1 MGLLGR
7 LKQRREERKGKRVQP
22 KAEKALA
29 GGSASET
36 KELPKELLW
45 LADAPLF
52 IDEKQVDAFY
62 DAVLRPDYE
71 EIGRGFGRSVS
82 ANTTIGSRLTVGAV
96 FPPLVKAEGE
106 ARIGHERGSAE
117 ESGSNWNRVANPYRR
132 LLGLVLRYATE
143 PSLRSRL
150 LFVNGGRCVDAD
162 GTEVDLAAPDYPVR
176 SPRAIVMLEI
186 PPDTKFIPA
195 ALEVE
200 GTGSV
205 APIYKTFAQRLEE
218 RDGTLPQPEYKSGS
232 DAASKKARYKYWN
245 WFVDHYDRQIAL
257 EVVEEAVKDG
267 EISWIAY
274 RIPLKGEF
282 VHLHLAGRGRYD
294 TGTFGYQLVAR
305 GNRHGLRIIGRLK
318 PEPDINVLAAFE
330 H

>member
-1 MGLLGR
+1 MNPLER
-7 LKQRREERKGKRVQP
+7 LRQWRKEKNGKRIQP
-22 KAEKALA
+22 KGEALVDGKA
-29 GGSASET
+29 SKT
-36 KELPKELLW
+36 KALPKELLW

-62 DAVLRPDYE
+62 DAVLQPDYE
-71 EIGRGFGRSVS
+71 EIGRSFARSVS
-82 ANTTIGSRLTVGAV
+82 ANTTIGTQLTVGAV

-106 ARIGHERGSAE
+106 ASLGHERGSGE
-117 ESGSNWNRVANPYRR
+117 ESGSDWNRVANPYRR

-150 LFVNGGRCVDAD
+150 LFVNGDRCVDA
-162 GTEVDLAAPDYPVR
+162 GETEVDLAAPDYPR
-176 SPRAIVMLEI
+176 KSPRAMVMLEV

-205 APIYKTFAQRLEE
+205 VTIYKTFATRLEA
-218 RDGTLPQPEYKSGS
+218 RDGTPPQPKYKSGS
-232 DAASKKARYKYWN
+232 DAASKKARSEYWN

-257 EVVEEAVKDG
+257 EVVEEAVKSG
-267 EISWIAY
+267 AISWIAY
-274 RIPLKGEF
+274 RIPLQGEF

-294 TGTFGYQLVAR
+294 TGTFGYQLLAR
-305 GNRHGLRIIGRLK
+305 GNRHGLRIVGRLK

>member
-1 MGLLGR
+1 VNPFR
-7 LKQRREERKGKRVQP
+7 HFRDWREERKGKRVQP
-22 KAEKALA
+22 KGEVLA
-29 GGSASET
+29 GGSASDV

-62 DAVLRPDYE
+62 DAVLQPDYE
-71 EIGRGFGRSVS
+71 EIGRNFARSVS
-82 ANTTIGSRLTVGAV
+82 ANTTIGTRLTVGAV

-106 ARIGHERGSAE
+106 ASLGQERGSGE

-150 LFVNGGRCVDAD
+150 LFVDGDRCVDAD
-162 GTEVDLAAPDYPVR
+162 GTAVDLAASDFPRR
-176 SPRAIVMLEI
+176 SPRAMVMLEV

-195 ALEVE
+195 ALEME

-205 APIYKTFAQRLEE
+205 VPVYKTFAQRLEAK
-218 RDGTLPQPEYKSGS
+218 DGTPSQPEYKSGS
-232 DAASKKARYKYWN
+232 DAGSKTARYEYWN

-257 EVVEEAVKDG
+257 EVVEEAVQKG

-274 RIPLKGEF
+274 RIPLQGEF

-330 H
+330 N

>member
-1 MGLLGR
+1 MNPLGR
-7 LKQRREERKGKRVQP
+7 LGQRLKERKGKRVRP
-22 KAEKALA
+22 KGEALVD
-29 GGSASET
+29 GSASET
-36 KELPKELLW
+36 KDLPKELLW

-62 DAVLRPDYE
+62 DAVLQPDYE
-71 EIGRGFGRSVS
+71 EIGRSFARSVS
-82 ANTTIGSRLTVGAV
+82 ANTTIGAQLTVGAV
-96 FPPLVKAEGE
+96 FSPLVEGG
-106 ARIGHERGSAE
+106 ANVRHERGGGE
-117 ESGSNWNRVANPYRR
+117 ESGSDWNRVANPYRR

-150 LFVNGGRCVDAD
+150 LFVNGDRCVDAG
-162 GTEVDLAAPDYPVR
+162 GTVVDLAAPDYPR
-176 SPRAIVMLEI
+176 SSPRAMVMLEI
-186 PPDTKFIPA
+186 PPNTKFIPA

-205 APIYKTFAQRLEE
+205 VTIYKTFAERLKAK
-218 RDGTLPQPEYKSGS
+218 DGTLPQPEYKSGS
-232 DAASKKARYKYWN
+232 DAASKKARYEYWN

-257 EVVEEAVKDG
+257 EVVEEAVESG
-267 EISWIAY
+267 GISWIAY
-274 RIPLKGEF
+274 RIPLQGEF

-294 TGTFGYQLVAR
+294 TGTFGYQLLAR
-305 GNRHGLRIIGRLK
+305 GNRHGLRIVGRLK